1 MIKLIKTTTAL
12 ALISLVMTSSAQVLS
27 FEKNTHDF
35 GVASEEVGNLV
46 YEFKFTNK
54 GDKPLVISN
63 VQPACGCTTTGWTKE
78 PVQPGESGM
87 VSASYSAK
95 GRVGKFDK
103 TLSVKANG
111 QPAEVTLHIKG
122 NVTPQPITSAY
133 PDSVG
138 ILRVKNFRDLNFA
151 KIDATKTSA
160 TQTIEVANP
169 QKTAISIAFEN
180 VPDYLKVTAEPVNLN
195 SQQKGII
202 RVSVDGTKR
211 KSYGYVKDAIT
222 IKVGETKRTLTV
234 SSIVSESFPG
244 MTGVDIDNGPSMV
257 VADTINF
264 GKGKNAVIT
273 VKNAGKADLILKS
286 FTSSNQFLSISQSK
300 AVKIKPDKSADIK
313 VACKNIKGL
322 NGSKIYLGTND
333 AHNPLAEI
341 NVKAA
346 E

>member
-35 GVASEEVGNLV
+35 GTASEEVGNLV

-54 GDKPLVISN
+54 GDKPLVITH
-63 VQPACGCTTTGWTKE
+63 VQPSCGCTTAGWTKE

-95 GRVGKFDK
+95 GHIGTFDK
-103 TLSVKANG
+103 TIAVKANG
-111 QPAEVTLHIKG
+111 QPAEATLRIRG
-122 NVTPQPITSAY
+122 NVTPQPITRAY
-133 PDSVG
+133 PDSIGV
-138 ILRVKNFRDLNFA
+138 LRIKNFRDLNFA
-151 KIDATKTSA
+151 RIDATKISA
-160 TQTIEVANP
+160 TQTLEVANP
-169 QKTAISIAFEN
+169 QKAAISITFEN

-195 SQQKGII
+195 PQQKGVI
-202 RVSVDGTKR
+202 RVGVDGTKR
-211 KSYGYVKDAIT
+211 RSYGYVKDAIT
-222 IKVGETKRTLTV
+222 IKVGETKGTLTV

-244 MTGVDIDNGPSMV
+244 MTGVDIDNGPSMA
-257 VADTINF
+257 VADTIDF
-264 GKGKNAVIT
+264 GKGKNAVIS
-273 VKNAGKADLILKS
+273 VKNKGKADLILKS
-286 FTSSNQFLSISQSK
+286 FTSNNQFLSISQSK

-313 VACKNIKGL
+313 VTCKDIKGL

-341 NVKAA
+341 NVKAT